1 VATGYVLV
9 VDDDERFQTLVSDVL
24 HRGGFRTREASS
36 GEEALRAAR
45 KERPTFVL
53 LDVHLPGMS
62 GYDVC
67 RELRAEFGEQLPIV
81 FVSGERTEP
90 FDRVAGL
97 RLGADDYLVKG
108 FDPAELLARVDR
120 LVGRAQAG
128 DSETTT
134 SPFRLTKRELEVLGH
149 LVRGFTPKET
159 AHELTISRK
168 TVATHIQ
175 NILTKL
181 DVHSQAQAV
190 AVALQSGVFDFP
202 TNNNELGE
210 RSRARSH

>member
-1 VATGYVLV
+1 VETDCGLVLV
-9 VDDDERFQTLVSDVL
+9 VDDDDRFRALVSEVL
-24 HRGGFRTREASS
+24 RRGGFRTREAST

-45 KERPTFVL
+45 KERPSLVL
-53 LDVHLPGMS
+53 SDVHLPGMS

-97 RLGADDYLVKG
+97 RLGGDDYLVKG

-128 DSETTT
+128 DSETSA

-149 LVRGFTPKET
+149 LVHGFTPKET
-159 AHELTISRK
+159 AQELTISPN
-168 TVATHIQ
+168 TVATHIH

-181 DVHSQAQAV
+181 DVQSQAQAV
-190 AVALQSGVFDFP
+190 AVALQSSLFNSSTRDRLRVV
-202 TNNNELGE
+202 
-210 RSRARSH
+210 R